1 MGVCAIN
8 RYEKNSNGFGI
19 YLRMLYPAHQPGQ
32 IGAGYGPAGDH
43 VSPELAGFLANSSCH
58 SDFLSQSIRISTAGD
73 DLRKELFHKVYR
85 AHSEEIFFYIQKFT
99 REQEASEDI
108 LQETFIIFL
117 QKVNLEMAE
126 SARSFLYSIARSLAL
141 KHLNKKKRFI
151 DANLDLITDGNK
163 SSNEAEKSVLRDQIL
178 THLAGINPVYEEIY
192 LLRVESAMKLEEI
205 VDVLKISPRS
215 LNRRI
220 QEMKEIL
227 YQLLNQEAPRES
239 AS

>member
-1 MGVCAIN
+1 M
-8 RYEKNSNGFGI
+8 
-19 YLRMLYPAHQPGQ
+19 Q
-32 IGAGYGPAGDH
+32 IGLSAHTESG
-43 VSPELAGFLANSSCH
+43 LAIGGSWLRKYPCRF
-58 SDFLSQSIRISTAGD
+58 DFYLNNTHISTAGD

-85 AHSEEIFFYIQKFT
+85 EHSKEIFFYIQKFT

-141 KHLNKKKRFI
+141 KHLNKQKRFI
-151 DANLDLITDGNK
+151 EANLELITDGNK
-163 SSNEAEKSVLRDQIL
+163 SSNDAEKSVLRDQIL
-178 THLAGINPVYEEIY
+178 AHLAAINPLYEEIY

-205 VDVLKISPRS
+205 VDVLKIPPRS

-227 YQLLNQEAPRES
+227 YQLLNQEASRES
-239 AS
+239 TT